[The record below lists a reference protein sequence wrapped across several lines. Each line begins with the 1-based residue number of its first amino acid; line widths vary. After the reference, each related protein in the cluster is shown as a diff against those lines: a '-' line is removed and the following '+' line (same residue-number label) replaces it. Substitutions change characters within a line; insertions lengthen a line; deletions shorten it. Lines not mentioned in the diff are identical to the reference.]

1 MPVFNQSRS
10 NIIRLIFAGMFLII
24 FVQLFHLQVF
34 SDKYKKWAQ
43 ENALFPKRVYPTR
56 GIIFDHHNRAILN
69 NTIMYDLMVTPSQVR
84 NIDTAY
90 FCQLME
96 IDSAEFRSRVID
108 ARYRNG
114 PFRPTIFEDLLPPDL
129 YAKLE
134 ENIWRFPGFNLQER
148 PVRVYPY
155 DAGAHIMGY
164 VGEVDSNILRRSNY
178 YYQLGDYVGRSG
190 LEQFYEKQLM
200 GQRGIEY
207 WIKDNKNRLVGHYA
221 NRDLD
226 TPAIAGRNLHTYLDI
241 ELQQLAEKLLANKV
255 GAIVAIEPKTGGIL
269 AMASSPD
276 YDPNSLTGPDKQKNY
291 GRLVLDVRAPL
302 LNRAIKGLYQPGS
315 TYKPL
320 AALIGLD
327 EGVITPAS
335 GIACTGFYYGCNRVY
350 KCTETAP
357 GHAANLRLAI
367 ANSCNSF
374 FYNTFRLELD
384 NPQLHGPRNGLMKW
398 KEYVNKFGLGERI
411 GVDLPSEDAGN
422 IPDTLSY
429 DKEYHGSWNSCTMV
443 TMGIGQD
450 KMQVTPL
457 QIANAMCIV
466 ANKGSFY
473 IPHFVEKVDG
483 ESPDDSILDKYRQKH
498 SVLSHISDADYET
511 VISGMQDVTEIGT
524 GRIARIPGINI
535 CAKTGTAETYLN
547 LEGRRTKLNNNSI
560 FVCFAPRENPQ
571 IVVVVVVQN
580 AGFGAKWAA
589 PMGSFLL
596 EKYLRDTLTAERVK
610 QATVIANTNLVPGY
624 FVRLQFLT
632 DSLRGEAWAKQTG
645 DSSRLKRFLDRSL
658 RREMLDTLTRQSVRV
673 TIPFGPR
680 PKIVAART
688 DSARQKIPDSPLIRK
703 GEPARLRKTDSLT
716 LRRTDSLRMHESD
729 SLKQRHTGSPGTRG
743 TDSLKP
749 RRTDTQ
755 GMHKNDSTGTHKP
768 KPVPVHKPDST
779 KIIGAE
785 TRIEKKHLTMHGKAA
800 ITARNSAPVPSGKK
814 GNGLAIVPE
823 EQKTVQKNGPKN
835 KIS

>member
-10 NIIRLIFAGMFLII
+10 NIIRLIFGGMFLVI
-24 FVQLFHLQVF
+24 FAQLFNLQVV
-34 SDKYKKWAQ
+34 SDKYKKMAQ
-43 ENALFPKRVYPTR
+43 ENALFPKRIYPTR
-56 GIIFDHHNRAILN
+56 GIIYDHRNRAILN
-69 NTIMYDLMVTPSQVR
+69 NTIMYDLMVTPSQVK

-90 FCQLME
+90 FCQLMQ
-96 IDSAEFRSRVID
+96 IDSADFRSRVLD
-108 ARYRNG
+108 ARIRNG

-155 DAGAHIMGY
+155 GAGAHIMGY
-164 VGEVDSNILRRSNY
+164 VGEVDSTILKRSRY

-190 LEQFYEKQLM
+190 LEQYYEKQLM

-255 GAIVAIEPKTGGIL
+255 GAIVALEPKTGGIL
-269 AMASSPD
+269 AMASGPD

-291 GRLVLDVRAPL
+291 GKLVLDVSAPL

-327 EGVITPAS
+327 EGVITKSS
-335 GIACTGFYYGCNRVY
+335 GIACTGFYYGCNKVY
-350 KCTETAP
+350 KCTEKVP

-374 FYNTFRLELD
+374 FYNAFRLTLD
-384 NPQLHGPRNGLMKW
+384 NPEIHDVRSGLMRW
-398 KEYVNKFGLGERI
+398 KHYVNQFGLGERI
-411 GVDLPSEDAGN
+411 GVDLPSEDNGN
-422 IPDTLSY
+422 IPDTTDY

-450 KMQVTPL
+450 KMLETPL
-457 QIANAMCIV
+457 QMANATCIV

-483 ESPDDSILDKYRQKH
+483 ESPDDSVLHKYREKH
-498 SVLSHISDADYET
+498 SVLTHISDDSYET
-511 VISGMQDVTEIGT
+511 VISGMQDVTDVGT
-524 GRIARIPGINI
+524 ARIARIPGINI
-535 CAKTGTAETYLN
+535 CSKTGTAENYLS
-547 LEGRRTKLNNNSI
+547 LEGKRTKLNNNSI

-571 IVVVVVVQN
+571 IAIAVVIQN

-589 PMGSFLL
+589 PIGSLL
-596 EKYLRDTLTAERVK
+596 VEKYLRDTLTAERVK
-610 QATVIANTNLVPGY
+610 QATMIANSNLLPGY
-624 FVRLQFLT
+624 LVRLQFLT
-632 DSLRGEAWAKQTG
+632 DSLRSVTWAKQTG
-645 DSSRLKRFLDRSL
+645 DSTRLKRFQNPSF
-658 RREMLDTLTRQSVRV
+658 RRALLDTLHKPTVHIN
-673 TIPFGPR
+673 IPFGPR
-680 PKIVAART
+680 PQAPIVSSDT
-688 DSARQKIPDSPLIRK
+688 VK
-703 GEPARLRKTDSLT
+703 GRKTDSANRKITPSL
-716 LRRTDSLRMHESD
+716 LRKRDSSGLKKSD
-729 SLKQRHTGSPGTRG
+729 APRSPDADSAKTRRAEPVKTG
-743 TDSLKP
+743 
-749 RRTDTQ
+749 
-755 GMHKNDSTGTHKP
+755 KNDSA
-768 KPVPVHKPDST
+768 
-779 KIIGAE
+779 KIPGAK
-785 TRIEKKHLTMHGKAA
+785 TRSGNNDEAMLPGEQSVIRGKS
-800 ITARNSAPVPSGKK
+800 N
-814 GNGLAIVPE
+814 
-823 EQKTVQKNGPKN
+823 KNRT
-835 KIS
+835 S